1 MKLTWLGH
9 ACFLVEQGG
18 YRILL
23 DPYTGVEGYPSLAET
38 ARRTALWDN
47 VWEERAR
54 RKEQGFYT
62 LAVKTRV
69 FVDGEAAPPAE
80 PKLQVHKILCS
91 HGHFDHNA
99 VEEAE
104 VVPFD
109 GPCPFTIRT
118 VETFHDDQGGALRG
132 PNTIHILSADGV
144 TIAHLG
150 DLGHPLSPEQLAA
163 VGPLDVVLIPVGGTY
178 TVDAAGAKAV
188 CGALRP
194 KCAVPMH
201 YRHAPYGLPNVAGV
215 EDFLSL
221 WDEGEIHRLE
231 GPALEVDGTA
241 RGVVVPQYCEEA

>member
-23 DPYTGVEGYPSLAET
+23 DPYTGVEGYPPLLET
-38 ARRTALWDN
+38 ASRAADREQLAR
-47 VWEERAR
+47 WEAKGGYTVT
-54 RKEQGFYT
+54 RKVRMTIVREG
-62 LAVKTRV
+62 
-69 FVDGEAAPPAE
+69 GEHQE
-80 PKLQVHKILCS
+80 PRLPVHKILCS

-132 PNTIHILSADGV
+132 PNTIHILSAGGV

-163 VGPLDVVLIPVGGTY
+163 VGPLDAVLIPVGGTY

-188 CGALRP
+188 CEALRP
-194 KCAVPMH
+194 KCVVPMH

-231 GPALEVDGTA
+231 GPSLEVDGSV

>member
-9 ACFLVEQGG
+9 ACFAVEQEG

-23 DPYTGVEGYPSLAET
+23 DPYTGVEGYPPLAET
-38 ARRTALWDN
+38 ASRAADR
-47 VWEERAR
+47 EQRAR
-54 RKEQGFYT
+54 WEAKGGYTVTRKVRMTIVREG
-62 LAVKTRV
+62 
-69 FVDGEAAPPAE
+69 GEHQE
-80 PKLQVHKILCS
+80 PRLPVHKILCS

-99 VEEAE
+99 VDQAE

-132 PNTIHILSADGV
+132 PNTIHILSAGGV

-163 VGPLDVVLIPVGGTY
+163 VGPLDAVLIPVGGTY
-178 TVDAAGAKAV
+178 TVDAAGAKAL
-188 CGALRP
+188 CEALRP
-194 KCAVPMH
+194 KCVVPMH

-221 WDEGEIHRLE
+221 WPEAEIRRLE
-231 GPALEVDGTA
+231 GPSLEVDGSA
-241 RGVVVPQYCEEA
+241 QGVAVPQYREEA